1 MRTKREAQVTTRET
15 QKVWL
20 IRQRWNPLRERCE
33 QCNRQAQMLTPEE
46 AASFSGTDLE
56 SINSR
61 MKLGEFH
68 GKEMSE
74 GLFLICINS
83 LL

>member
-1 MRTKREAQVTTRET
+1 VRTKREAQVTARET

-20 IRQRWNPLRERCE
+20 IRQRWDPQRERCE
-33 QCNRQAQMLTPEE
+33 QCDRQAQMFTPEE
-46 AASFSGTDLE
+46 AASFSRTDLE
-56 SINSR
+56 TINSR

-68 GKEMSE
+68 GKETAE

>member
-1 MRTKREAQVTTRET
+1 
-15 QKVWL
+15 
-20 IRQRWNPLRERCE
+20 
-33 QCNRQAQMLTPEE
+33 MLTPEE
-46 AASFSGTDLE
+46 AASFSRTDLE

-68 GKEMSE
+68 GKEMAE